1 MVLDFFRSRRKPAAD
16 IAGHVPPGQYVTDKW
31 PVLHYGSVPSISK
44 EQWNLRIF
52 GLVDEEPRTLTFADL
67 LRLPQTTVTAD
78 VHCVTRWSRLG
89 AHFEGVLFTDILE
102 QVRLKPEAAHAMIH
116 AENRFTTNLSLDDLT
131 RPNVMLVHRADGKH
145 LEPAHGGPVR
155 LVVPHLYFWKSAKWV
170 RGIEFMERDRAGFWE
185 SYGYHMR
192 GEPWAEERYSD

>member
-1 MVLDFFRSRRKPAAD
+1 MESRSRRVRRSVCTGEPPRRRLNRGRDRPQLRRAAAAAARGSARSIPAPFAASVGAVFPGSGAWDSLAVLYNVGGESGGTGMVLDFFRSRRKPAAD

-116 AENRFTTNLSLDDLT
+116 
-131 RPNVMLVHRADGKH
+131 
-145 LEPAHGGPVR
+145 
-155 LVVPHLYFWKSAKWV
+155 
-170 RGIEFMERDRAGFWE
+170 
-185 SYGYHMR
+185 
-192 GEPWAEERYSD
+192 